1 MRALL
6 LVLVLAAVV
15 VFVVG
20 LVAPRG
26 SRRLQKVFVWPLR
39 KGERKGG
46 RDGGRAGDLMMSL
59 LRDARRTIQS
69 SGDAGRWI
77 RRKLSR

>member
-39 KGERKGG
+39 KGERKA
-46 RDGGRAGDLMMSL
+46 AGT
-59 LRDARRTIQS
+59 A
-69 SGDAGRWI
+69 AGPAT
-77 RRKLSR
+77 